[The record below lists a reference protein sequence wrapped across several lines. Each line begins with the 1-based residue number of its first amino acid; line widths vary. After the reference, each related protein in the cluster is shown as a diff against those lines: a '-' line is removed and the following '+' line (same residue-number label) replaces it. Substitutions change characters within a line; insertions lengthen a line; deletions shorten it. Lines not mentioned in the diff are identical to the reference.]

1 MPPASILIEIVVR
14 VAVIY
19 VALLVLLRISG
30 RREVAELAPME
41 LLTMLLISETV
52 SPALTAGDE
61 SVVGGLV
68 AASTLMALSVG
79 SSVLTFRSRRA
90 RRVIEGKTSVLI
102 KNGRVNEDVLR
113 AERIT
118 ADDLHAKLHQHGL
131 MSVSAVAY
139 AFIEA
144 DGDITI
150 IKKKDVEDSA
160 V

>member
-1 MPPASILIEIVVR
+1 MPALSTLLEIVAR
-14 VAVIY
+14 VAIIY
-19 VALLVLLRISG
+19 TVLLVLLRVSG
-30 RREVAELAPME
+30 RRELAELAPME

-61 SVVGGLV
+61 SVPGGLV
-68 AASTLMALSVG
+68 AAGTLMALSVAT
-79 SSVLTFRSRRA
+79 SILAFRSRTA
-90 RRVIEGKTSVLI
+90 RRAIEGKASVLI

-118 ADDLHAKLHQHGL
+118 SSDLDAKLHQHGL
-131 MSVSAVAY
+131 LSVGAVAY

-150 IKKKDVEDSA
+150 IKKKDVEEGG

>member
-1 MPPASILIEIVVR
+1 M
-14 VAVIY
+14 
-19 VALLVLLRISG
+19 
-30 RREVAELAPME
+30 
-41 LLTMLLISETV
+41 
-52 SPALTAGDE
+52 
-61 SVVGGLV
+61 

-79 SSVLTFRSRRA
+79 SGVLAFRSRRA
-90 RRVIEGKTSVLI
+90 RRVIDGKTSVLI
-102 KNGRVNEDVLR
+102 RNGRVNEVLR

-118 ADDLHAKLHQHGL
+118 SDDLHAKLHQHGL

-150 IKKKDVEDSA
+150 IKKKDVEDGA